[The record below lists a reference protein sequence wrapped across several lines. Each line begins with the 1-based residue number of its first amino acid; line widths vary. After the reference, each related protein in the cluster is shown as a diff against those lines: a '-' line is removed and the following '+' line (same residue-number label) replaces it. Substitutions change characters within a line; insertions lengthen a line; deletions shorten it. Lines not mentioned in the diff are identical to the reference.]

1 MAIQTLFINEQQLKD
16 ITPISTNVTITSP
29 SRQMIL
35 DAQRKYIYPIICQD
49 QYEELQLQIETNT
62 VTPENL
68 LLLTNIKFC
77 LAYYTLYMAL
87 PFYKLRVREMAVGNQ
102 TGDNQVAADLEEL
115 KYIRQQVTQSAEI
128 WQINLQ
134 QFIEDNSAD
143 YPLISSCGCSKCQPC
158 GGRPT
163 RPNNLF
169 RCV

>member
-1 MAIQTLFINEQQLKD
+1 MAIQTLFMNEQTLKD
-16 ITPISTNVTITSP
+16 IAPISTNVTITSP
-29 SRQMIL
+29 TKQMIL

-49 QYEELQLQIETNT
+49 QYEQLQLEIETNT
-62 VTPENL
+62 VTATNL
-68 LLLTNIKFC
+68 ALLTNIKFC

-87 PFYKLRVREMAVGNQ
+87 PFYKIRVREQGPVNQ
-102 TGDNQVAADLEEL
+102 NGDNGTNADLEEL

-158 GGRPT
+158 GGPT

-169 RCV
+169 RVV